1 MQIPAGLN
9 WWRGEP
15 GGSEWLDALPQ
26 LVQELVGAW
35 SLRAEAPFVPAS
47 VAFVAPVRLAD
58 GQPAVLKVNKPE
70 AESAQEADALDHWGG
85 GGAVRLL
92 AQDKERHAL
101 LLERCVPGTRLR
113 ELAEPAALEV
123 AASILRRFRRPG
135 PAAAQYRL
143 LADVARGWT
152 VEIQDRWT
160 EFGRPYERALLD
172 FAVERI
178 EDLAASATESVVL
191 HQDLHAE
198 NILRAEREPWLAIDP
213 KPLVGDPAF
222 DAASLLRD
230 RRDELAR
237 QPDPARLIR
246 WRLDALTDLLAL
258 DRERLRGWGV
268 VHALAWASGNGDAD
282 RLLVA
287 CARLLAAA

>member
-1 MQIPAGLN
+1 
-9 WWRGEP
+9 
-15 GGSEWLDALPQ
+15 
-26 LVQELVGAW
+26 
-35 SLRAEAPFVPAS
+35 
-47 VAFVAPVRLAD
+47 
-58 GQPAVLKVNKPE
+58 
-70 AESAQEADALDHWGG
+70 
-85 GGAVRLL
+85 
-92 AQDKERHAL
+92 
-101 LLERCVPGTRLR
+101 
-113 ELAEPAALEV
+113 
-123 AASILRRFRRPG
+123 
-135 PAAAQYRL
+135 
-143 LADVARGWT
+143 

-160 EFGRPYERALLD
+160 ELGQPYERALLE
-172 FAVERI
+172 FAIERI
-178 EDLAASATESVVL
+178 GDLASSATESVVL

-237 QPDPARLIR
+237 HPDPARLIR

-287 CARLLAAA
+287 CASLVAAA